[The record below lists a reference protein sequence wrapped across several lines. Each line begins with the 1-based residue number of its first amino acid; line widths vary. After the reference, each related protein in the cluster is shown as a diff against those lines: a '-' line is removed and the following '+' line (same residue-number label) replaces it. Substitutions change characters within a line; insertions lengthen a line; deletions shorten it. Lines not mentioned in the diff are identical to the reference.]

1 MQAHQGAGGMT
12 GTSKQGAQPFAKRP
26 AGGRESELRH
36 GAIILPPP
44 SCIADSLP
52 TQRPKPRTTILAY

>member
-1 MQAHQGAGGMT
+1 MT